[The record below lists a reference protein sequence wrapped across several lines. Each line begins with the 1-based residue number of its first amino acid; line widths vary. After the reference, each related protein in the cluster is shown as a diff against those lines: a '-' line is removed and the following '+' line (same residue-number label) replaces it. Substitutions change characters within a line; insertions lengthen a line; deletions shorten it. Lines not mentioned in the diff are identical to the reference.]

1 MATCTVEVGLL
12 SKKPCGQP
20 SVTHC
25 LNCEM
30 TLCSKHAVPEMAG
43 TRKTGKFLC
52 KECHA
57 AHKVHDKI
65 TPVAAPSPAPAAPKP
80 APAAKPAA
88 PAPAKPGAV
97 AKAAAPKEPP
107 KKEEKKPDDDAPLE
121 FTPTKK

>member
-65 TPVAAPSPAPAAPKP
+65 TPM
-80 APAAKPAA
+80 AA
-88 PAPAKPGAV
+88 PAPAPVAPKPAAKPPAAVATKPAAV
-97 AKAAAPKEPP
+97 AKEAPKEE
-107 KKEEKKPDDDAPLE
+107 KKKPDDDAPLE

>member
-65 TPVAAPSPAPAAPKP
+65 TPVAAPAPAPAPAVPKP
-80 APAAKPAA
+80 AAKAPAPTPAKPAA
-88 PAPAKPGAV
+88 V
-97 AKAAAPKEPP
+97 AKEAPKEE
-107 KKEEKKPDDDAPLE
+107 KKKPDDDAPLE